1 MWCVGILTDEYIK
14 RMLNILRLYERKYD
28 PEQPVVCLDE
38 KPIKLRED
46 SRESI
51 PLRRGHPLKRDYEYI
66 RHGKVN
72 LFCSVEPKAG
82 KHFCKATPNRT
93 SPQFAMML
101 ADISKKY
108 RRAKKIHLV
117 VDNLSTHSKKALVD
131 HFGKKRGEKLWQRFK
146 LHYTP
151 THGSWLNQAE
161 TEIGIFMGHYVG
173 KTRVPDLDTLKRKAR
188 AWNKESNEKR
198 IKFNW
203 RFTTKKARIWISKKS
218 KN

>member
-1 MWCVGILTDEYIK
+1 MI
-14 RMLNILRLYERKYD
+14 
-28 PEQPVVCLDE
+28 
-38 KPIKLRED
+38 
-46 SRESI
+46 
-51 PLRRGHPLKRDYEYI
+51 
-66 RHGKVN
+66 
-72 LFCSVEPKAG
+72 
-82 KHFCKATPNRT
+82 
-93 SPQFAMML
+93 L

-131 HFGKKRGEKLWQRFK
+131 HFGEDRGEKLWQRFK

-161 TEIGIFMGHYVG
+161 TEIGIGIGIFVGHYIG
-173 KTRVPDLDTLKRKAR
+173 KTRVPDIDTLKKKAT

-203 RFTTKKARIWISKKS
+203 RFTTKKARVWISKKS